1 MPEETKQRLVNCVK
15 LGRELPGLEKPPRND
30 ELGQRIFKNVSE
42 QGWQLWLS
50 QQTLLINHYSLNM
63 VDPEARK
70 FLAKQMEEF
79 FFGEGAE
86 VPEDWI
92 PEEERGQHPAPEG
105 QGGDT
110 GKGGDAGKGG
120 EASKGAEPS
129 KGSPAPAQK

>member
-1 MPEETKQRLVNCVK
+1 MSEEPKQRLVKCVK

-30 ELGQRIFKNVSE
+30 ELGKRIFENVSK

-50 QQTLLINHYSLNM
+50 QQTLLINHYGLNM

-79 FFGEGAE
+79 FFGDGAQ

-92 PEEERGQHPAPEG
+92 PEEERGQQPAPG
-105 QGGDT
+105 
-110 GKGGDAGKGG
+110 GKGG